1 MTDKVTVTVYLTPKL
16 ATTLSM
22 HQGRI
27 PPSRLPE
34 MAGSGRTVAGLDRA
48 TCDNVARRAR
58 FEPATDA
65 SGANVAGS
73 YANNIRWVI
82 PK

>member
-1 MTDKVTVTVYLTPKL
+1 
-16 ATTLSM
+16 
-22 HQGRI
+22 
-27 PPSRLPE
+27 